1 MHGDLRIG
9 LASRRELAE
18 FSSCSVNAFSRG
30 GNRDFACVGTVRI
43 YSRCNCFRTSWQG
56 GETRGSCRKM
66 YNVYKMLNV

>member
-18 FSSCSVNAFSRG
+18 FSSCGVNAFSWN

-43 YSRCNCFRTSWQG
+43 YSRCNVLELAG
-56 GETRGSCRKM
+56 
-66 YNVYKMLNV
+66 NVGNDEELLESI